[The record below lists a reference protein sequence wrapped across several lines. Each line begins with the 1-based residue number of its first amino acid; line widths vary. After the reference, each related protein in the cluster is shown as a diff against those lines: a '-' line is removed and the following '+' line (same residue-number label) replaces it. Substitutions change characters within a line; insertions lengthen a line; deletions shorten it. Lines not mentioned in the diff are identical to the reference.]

1 MTRFFWV
8 RHGPTHARTMIG
20 WSDMPADLSDKKRL
34 SKVSAHLPKNA
45 SIISSDLSRAVATAN
60 AIENGRVRHP
70 HSPDL
75 REIHFGEWEMKA
87 FHKVEDQ
94 CLIRGFWNNPGDV
107 RPPGGESWNQL
118 SARVNRVV
126 ENLAAIHKDN
136 DVVVVAHL
144 GAILTQVQ
152 RALRIP
158 PVEAFSHRI
167 DNLSVTEIH
176 LNGRT
181 WHAAKINFHP

>member
-34 SKVSAHLPKNA
+34 SRVSAHLPKDA
-45 SIISSDLSRAVATAN
+45 SVISSDLSRAVATAD
-60 AIENGRVRHP
+60 AIENGRDRHP
-70 HSPDL
+70 HNPDL

-87 FHKVEDQ
+87 FDKVEDQ
-94 CLIRGFWNNPGDV
+94 PLIRDFWNNPGDA

-118 SARVNRVV
+118 SERVNRAV

-136 DVVVVAHL
+136 DIVVVAHL
-144 GAILTQVQ
+144 GAILTQVR
-152 RALRIP
+152 RALGIS

-176 LNGRT
+176 LSRGT
-181 WHAAKINFHP
+181 WHASKINFHP